1 MSSPSGAG
9 KTSISKKIL
18 QKDNK
23 ISLSISC
30 TTRPRRKG
38 EVNKKDYIFLSEED
52 FQKKIK
58 SGDFLEYASV
68 FGNRYGT
75 LRQTV
80 SRFFNKKKD
89 VLFDIDWQGYQQL
102 KQSGME
108 VVGIFILPPNKKEL
122 IRRLKNRGRDTTEE
136 MKKRMSLAQDEIS
149 HFPEYDYVV
158 VNDDWSEGL
167 SSSIRCGL
175 SEVLKTNPD
184 TEAVILVLCDQPFL
198 TTNILDQM
206 VNSYQGSGQPIV
218 HCLYSEASGPPTLFH
233 KSLFPYLMEL
243 KGSQGAKKVVDMFPD
258 KVAYIDFPEG
268 KFDIDT
274 LEDYHQLIQTESDK

>member
-1 MSSPSGAG
+1 MEIKSKNFCIVLSSPSGAG

-30 TTRPRRKG
+30 TTRPKRKG
-38 EVNKKDYIFLSEED
+38 EINKKDYIFISEKD

-58 SGDFLEYASV
+58 NGDFLEYASV

-80 SRFFNKKKD
+80 NRFFNKKRD

-108 VVGIFILPPNKKEL
+108 VVGIFVLPPNKKEL

-136 MKKRMSLAQDEIS
+136 MKKRMSLAQNEIS

-158 VNDDWSEGL
+158 VNNDLESCVTKIQNIIIAERHKKSRQFNL
-167 SSSIRCGL
+167 
-175 SEVLKTNPD
+175 
-184 TEAVILVLCDQPFL
+184 TEF
-198 TTNILDQM
+198 
-206 VNSYQGSGQPIV
+206 VN
-218 HCLYSEASGPPTLFH
+218 
-233 KSLFPYLMEL
+233 
-243 KGSQGAKKVVDMFPD
+243 
-258 KVAYIDFPEG
+258 
-268 KFDIDT
+268 KFRD
-274 LEDYHQLIQTESDK
+274 

>member
-1 MSSPSGAG
+1 MEIKSKNFCIVLSSPSGAG

-30 TTRPRRKG
+30 TTRPKRKG
-38 EVNKKDYIFLSEED
+38 EINKKDYIFLSEEN
-52 FQKKIK
+52 FQKQIK
-58 SGDFLEYASV
+58 NGDFLEYASV

-80 SRFFNKKKD
+80 NRFFTKKRD

-122 IRRLKNRGRDTTEE
+122 IRRLKNRGRDTSEE

-158 VNDDWSEGL
+158 VNNDLESCVTKIQNIIIAERHKKSRQL
-167 SSSIRCGL
+167 NL
-175 SEVLKTNPD
+175 
-184 TEAVILVLCDQPFL
+184 TEF
-198 TTNILDQM
+198 
-206 VNSYQGSGQPIV
+206 VN
-218 HCLYSEASGPPTLFH
+218 
-233 KSLFPYLMEL
+233 
-243 KGSQGAKKVVDMFPD
+243 
-258 KVAYIDFPEG
+258 
-268 KFDIDT
+268 KFRD
-274 LEDYHQLIQTESDK
+274 

>member
-30 TTRPRRKG
+30 TTRPKRKG

-122 IRRLKNRGRDTTEE
+122 IRRLKNRGRDTLAE

-158 VNDDWSEGL
+158 VNNDLDSCVTKIQNIIIAERHKKSRQFNL
-167 SSSIRCGL
+167 
-175 SEVLKTNPD
+175 
-184 TEAVILVLCDQPFL
+184 TEF
-198 TTNILDQM
+198 
-206 VNSYQGSGQPIV
+206 VN
-218 HCLYSEASGPPTLFH
+218 
-233 KSLFPYLMEL
+233 
-243 KGSQGAKKVVDMFPD
+243 
-258 KVAYIDFPEG
+258 
-268 KFDIDT
+268 KFRD
-274 LEDYHQLIQTESDK
+274 

>member
-30 TTRPRRKG
+30 TTRPKRKG
-38 EVNKKDYIFLSEED
+38 EINKKDYIFLSEED
-52 FQKKIK
+52 FQKQIK
-58 SGDFLEYASV
+58 NGDFLEFASV
-68 FGNRYGT
+68 FGYRYGT

-80 SRFFNKKKD
+80 NSFFNKKRD

-122 IRRLKNRGRDTTEE
+122 IRRLKNRGRDTSEE

-158 VNDDWSEGL
+158 VNNDLESCVTKIQNIIIAERHKKSRQL
-167 SSSIRCGL
+167 NL
-175 SEVLKTNPD
+175 
-184 TEAVILVLCDQPFL
+184 TEF
-198 TTNILDQM
+198 
-206 VNSYQGSGQPIV
+206 VN
-218 HCLYSEASGPPTLFH
+218 
-233 KSLFPYLMEL
+233 
-243 KGSQGAKKVVDMFPD
+243 
-258 KVAYIDFPEG
+258 
-268 KFDIDT
+268 KFRD
-274 LEDYHQLIQTESDK
+274 

>member
-1 MSSPSGAG
+1 MEIKSKNFCIVLSSPSGAG

-18 QKDNK
+18 QKDKK

-30 TTRPRRKG
+30 TTRPKRKG
-38 EVNKKDYIFLSEED
+38 EINKKDYIFLSEEN
-52 FQKKIK
+52 FQKQIK
-58 SGDFLEYASV
+58 NGDFLEYASV

-80 SRFFNKKKD
+80 NRFFTKKRD

-122 IRRLKNRGRDTTEE
+122 IRRLKNRGRDTSEE

-158 VNDDWSEGL
+158 VNNDLESCVTKIQNIIIAERHKKSRQL
-167 SSSIRCGL
+167 NL
-175 SEVLKTNPD
+175 
-184 TEAVILVLCDQPFL
+184 TEF
-198 TTNILDQM
+198 
-206 VNSYQGSGQPIV
+206 VN
-218 HCLYSEASGPPTLFH
+218 
-233 KSLFPYLMEL
+233 
-243 KGSQGAKKVVDMFPD
+243 
-258 KVAYIDFPEG
+258 
-268 KFDIDT
+268 KFRD
-274 LEDYHQLIQTESDK
+274 

>member
-30 TTRPRRKG
+30 TTRPKRKG

-102 KQSGME
+102 KQSGMD

-158 VNDDWSEGL
+158 VNNDLDSCVTKIQNIIIAERHKKSRQFNL
-167 SSSIRCGL
+167 
-175 SEVLKTNPD
+175 
-184 TEAVILVLCDQPFL
+184 TEF
-198 TTNILDQM
+198 
-206 VNSYQGSGQPIV
+206 VN
-218 HCLYSEASGPPTLFH
+218 
-233 KSLFPYLMEL
+233 
-243 KGSQGAKKVVDMFPD
+243 
-258 KVAYIDFPEG
+258 
-268 KFDIDT
+268 KFRD
-274 LEDYHQLIQTESDK
+274 